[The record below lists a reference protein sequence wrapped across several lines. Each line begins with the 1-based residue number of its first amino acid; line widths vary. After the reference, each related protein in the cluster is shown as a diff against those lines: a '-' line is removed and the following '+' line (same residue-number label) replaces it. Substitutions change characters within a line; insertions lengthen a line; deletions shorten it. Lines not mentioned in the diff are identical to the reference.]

1 MVSAM
6 LRLLSILV
14 LTLTVAACTTTEPD
28 GQAQQ
33 LTLKEL
39 TEAPGYAWFPAEMA
53 TYSPRDMYVQQV
65 SSGFRTDSQKVCV
78 FVKPSCSCTG
88 TQKLFPQI
96 MKTLIASGVDMD
108 RVEIWSMRSE
118 SDGQPYSSI
127 IQIQDLPEI
136 WIVENGQPFS
146 QVQEAGYNLANAD
159 SLIAEAFVP

>member
-1 MVSAM
+1 M

-78 FVKPSCSCTG
+78 FVKPS
-88 TQKLFPQI
+88 
-96 MKTLIASGVDMD
+96 
-108 RVEIWSMRSE
+108 
-118 SDGQPYSSI
+118 
-127 IQIQDLPEI
+127 
-136 WIVENGQPFS
+136 
-146 QVQEAGYNLANAD
+146 
-159 SLIAEAFVP
+159 

>member
-1 MVSAM
+1 
-6 LRLLSILV
+6 
-14 LTLTVAACTTTEPD
+14 
-28 GQAQQ
+28 
-33 LTLKEL
+33 
-39 TEAPGYAWFPAEMA
+39 MA
-53 TYSPRDMYVQQV
+53 TYSPRDMYIQQV
-65 SSGFRTDSQKVCV
+65 SSGFRADSQKVCV

-136 WIVENGQPFS
+136 WIQENGQPFS
-146 QVQEAGYNLANAD
+146 QVQESGYNLVNAD